1 MHVRALC
8 DSRNI
13 VFLSKKWLE
22 TGSNLLR
29 GFMFH
34 INKNICLSSFTY
46 GMFACCKQEDISFLY
61 IHFSL
66 LVYLKRNHL
75 SYLDYYKCIIYFI
88 PFSRLNTFYGFF
100 NKLYFSQKN
109 FYLFRLACTVSV
121 FAKCQH
127 RK

>member
-46 GMFACCKQEDISFLY
+46 GMFACCKQEEISILY
-61 IHFSL
+61 SYFS
-66 LVYLKRNHL
+66 VYLYTLIRWTMSFPIFLLFLLQTESREGAQEPHGA
-75 SYLDYYKCIIYFI
+75 I
-88 PFSRLNTFYGFF
+88 PEVS
-100 NKLYFSQKN
+100 SSVA
-109 FYLFRLACTVSV
+109 LASADQV
-121 FAKCQH
+121 
-127 RK
+127 